1 MLAVETIDLTKDYRI
16 GFFRKRP
23 KRALDGLN
31 LQVEAGEVFGLLGPN
46 GAGKT
51 TTLKILLG
59 LIFPTLGTA
68 RILGKEIGDV
78 SVRARIGYLPENPYF
93 YAHLTAREFL
103 NYVAELF
110 GLPRDERR
118 RRVGQLLERVG
129 LETSRDMPLGKFSK
143 GMVQRVGIAQALIND
158 PQLIFLDEPMSGLD
172 PLGRREVRDLILDLM
187 KQGKTVFFSTHILSD
202 AETLC
207 NRVAILNRG
216 RLQGCGDLRDILQ
229 LGVSSTEIVVE
240 HPAPELLSEL
250 EPKCDSVVATGG
262 RVRLVVSKMSDVAWV
277 AERILHAEARL
288 VSLNPIKFSLEDYFL
303 AQVETDQTPTSPGTA
318 SENSGGGR

>member
-1 MLAVETIDLTKDYRI
+1 MLAVETIDLTKNYRI

-51 TTLKILLG
+51 TTLKILLS

-93 YAHLTAREFL
+93 YAHLTAQEFL

-143 GMVQRVGIAQALIND
+143 GMVQRVGIAQALMND

-229 LGVSSTEIVVE
+229 MGVSSTEIVVE

-250 EPKCDSVVATGG
+250 EPKCDSVVATGD
-262 RVRLVVSKMSDVAWV
+262 RVRLVVSKMADVAWV
-277 AERILHAEARL
+277 AERILQAEARL
-288 VSLNPIKFSLEDYFL
+288 VSLNPVKGSLEDFFL
-303 AQVETDQTPTSPGTA
+303 AQVESAQAPTSQGPAAGKPG
-318 SENSGGGR
+318 EER